1 MLSQA
6 FHSQVLC
13 HGQERVQLLLS
24 NINFSVVHEVEDRLE
39 ISELDALQIE
49 EGVLV
54 GVSAQHIP
62 EEWTAC

>member
-24 NINFSVVHEVEDRLE
+24 NINLSVVHEVEDRLE
-39 ISELDALQIE
+39 ISVLDTLQVE
-49 EGVLV
+49 ERVLV
-54 GVSAQHIP
+54 RVAAQHIP